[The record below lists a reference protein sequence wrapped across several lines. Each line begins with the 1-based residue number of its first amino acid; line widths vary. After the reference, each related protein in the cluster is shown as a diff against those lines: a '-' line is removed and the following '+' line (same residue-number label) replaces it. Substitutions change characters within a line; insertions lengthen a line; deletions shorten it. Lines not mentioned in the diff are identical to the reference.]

1 MSLIKDNILIGVIS
15 KSLLDLT
22 QDQCI
27 CEMLNSD
34 ESIYALNYF
43 STNQTCQLLYS
54 NITSTIIE
62 FSLNS
67 SLIYMNQSSISLT
80 TKSTTALSTTTV
92 TTSTRQFLEFAK
104 EIEELFQLSNI
115 DTTIAT

>member
-1 MSLIKDNILIGVIS
+1 MFWIIFLFSLFSIHDSIRISLIKDNILIGVIS

-54 NITSTIIE
+54 NITST
-62 FSLNS
+62 
-67 SLIYMNQSSISLT
+67 
-80 TKSTTALSTTTV
+80 
-92 TTSTRQFLEFAK
+92 
-104 EIEELFQLSNI
+104 
-115 DTTIAT
+115 